1 MTGRSEVETGGAP
14 KHEWVRHVLE
24 QELAEG
30 RFRPNRPLPPSR
42 RLAERFEVS
51 RTTIDTAL
59 QQLVARGQLVSRPR
73 RGYFPVTVAAAV
85 QPAGERTDAA
95 RVSWADHLVARPDP
109 WAGRAPRLPDHR
121 GYPYPFL
128 PGQPEQGSFP
138 VRAWLRAAAR
148 AFDGDQDG
156 QATRDAGDGDDPGL
170 RRAIVEEVLLPRGIA
185 ARPEEVLITNGAQQA
200 LALIARILIGAGTR
214 VAMENPGY
222 VDAARIFRNA
232 GAEISL
238 LPVGRQG
245 VRLPERPDF
254 SLLYLTPSHQ
264 HPTNV
269 TMPMRRRRAVVEAAA
284 ANDLI
289 VIEDDFDSE
298 IRFRGEPQ
306 TPLRA
311 LDGTG
316 RVIHVG
322 TFSKILAPALRLGY
336 VVADAELIEQLRHA
350 RYLSIKHPS
359 GVEQRTLALF
369 IASGDFA
376 RQVAR
381 QRAALR
387 AKWEVATEILG
398 SDFPWPDQV
407 LPGGGAGLWLTGP
420 AGYDTTALLD
430 RARRRGVLFQP
441 GEGFFLD
448 APAPTHHL
456 RLGLSAIPLDRV
468 RPGMQR
474 LIEVI

>member
-1 MTGRSEVETGGAP
+1 MDASGAP
-14 KHEWVRHVLE
+14 KHERVRQIIE
-24 QELAEG
+24 RELADG
-30 RFRPNRPLPPSR
+30 RFPTGRPLPPSR

-73 RGYFPVTVAAAV
+73 RGFFPVAVPVTEPGAAPPSPDRVA
-85 QPAGERTDAA
+85 
-95 RVSWADHLVARPDP
+95 WADHLVARPDP
-109 WAGRAPRLPDHR
+109 WIDRVVQVPDYR
-121 GYPYPFL
+121 RYPYPFL
-128 PGQPEQGSFP
+128 PGQPEHGSFP

-148 AFDGDQDG
+148 AFDGDQG
-156 QATRDAGDGDDPGL
+156 GRATRDAGDGDDSRL
-170 RRAIVEEVLLPRGIA
+170 CRAVLDEVLLPRGIA
-185 ARPEEVLITNGAQQA
+185 ARPDEVLITNGAQQA
-200 LALIARILIGAGTR
+200 LALISRVLIGTGTR
-214 VAMENPGY
+214 VGMENPGY

-232 GAEISL
+232 GAELSL

-245 VRLPERPDF
+245 VRLPDRPDF

-269 TMPMRRRRAVVEAAA
+269 TMPTRRRQAIVDAASA
-284 ANDLI
+284 HDLI

-306 TPLRA
+306 PPLRA
-311 LDGTG
+311 LDGAG

-322 TFSKILAPALRLGY
+322 TFSKVLAPALRLGY
-336 VVADAELIEQLRHA
+336 VVADAELIAQLRHA
-350 RYLSIKHPS
+350 RYLSSKHPS

-376 RQVAR
+376 RQVSR

-387 AKWEVATEILG
+387 AKWEVAAEVLG
-398 SDFPWPDQV
+398 SRFPWPDQAH
-407 LPGGGAGLWLTGP
+407 PTGGAGLWLTGP
-420 AGYDTTALLD
+420 PGYDTTALLE
-430 RARRRGVLFQP
+430 RARLRGVLFQP
-441 GEGFFLD
+441 GAGFFLD
-448 APAPTHHL
+448 DPAPANQL

-468 RPGMQR
+468 RPGLQR

>member
-1 MTGRSEVETGGAP
+1 MATDGVP
-14 KHEWVRHVLE
+14 KHERVRQVLE
-24 QELAEG
+24 RELADG
-30 RFRPNRPLPPSR
+30 RFPPARPLPPSR

-73 RGYFPVTVAAAV
+73 RGFFPVTVAL
-85 QPAGERTDAA
+85 GEPGGDRSPPE
-95 RVSWADHLVARPDP
+95 RVVWADHLVARPDP
-109 WAGRAPRLPDHR
+109 WIDRAFQVPDYR
-121 GYPYPFL
+121 RYPYPFL
-128 PGQPEQGSFP
+128 PGQPERGSFP
-138 VRAWLRAAAR
+138 VRAWLRSAAR
-148 AFDGDQDG
+148 AFDGDQG
-156 QATRDAGDGDDPGL
+156 GWATRDAGDGDDSGL
-170 RRAIVEEVLLPRGIA
+170 CRAIVEEVLLPRGIV
-185 ARPEEVLITNGAQQA
+185 ARPDEVLITNGAQQA
-200 LALIARILIGAGTR
+200 LTLIARVLIGSGTR
-214 VAMENPGY
+214 VGMENPGY

-232 GAEISL
+232 GAELSL
-238 LPVGRQG
+238 LAVGRQG
-245 VRLPERPDF
+245 VRLPDRPDF

-269 TMPMRRRRAVVEAAA
+269 TMPARRRQAVVDAASA
-284 ANDLI
+284 HDLL

-306 TPLRA
+306 PPLRA
-311 LDGTG
+311 LDGSG

-322 TFSKILAPALRLGY
+322 TFSKVLAPALRLGY
-336 VVADAELIEQLRHA
+336 VVADAELIGQLRHA

-376 RQVAR
+376 RQVSR

-387 AKWEVATEILG
+387 AKWEIAGELL
-398 SDFPWPDQV
+398 SNELPWPDQV
-407 LPGGGAGLWLTGP
+407 LPSGGAGLWLTGP
-420 AGYDTTALLD
+420 PGYDTTALFD

-441 GEGFFLD
+441 GAGFFLD
-448 APAPTHHL
+448 TPAPANQL

-468 RPGMQR
+468 RPGLQR